1 MKVLHIFA
9 VILLCGVLAVAQ
21 TAAPKPPATQSPDIS
36 GMYTFLREGEFVQ
49 VDVDEGVVSGFVSR
63 YGDLDSDCG
72 TFLDQMFKKASLDG
86 KKLHFETR
94 VVHGV
99 SFVFDG
105 TVQRGE
111 GKVPGAEGYYV
122 LKGTLK
128 QITEDAERKASAKE
142 RAVEF
147 RSFPADAMTD
157 HPAKKL

>member
-1 MKVLHIFA
+1 MKFTQIAAAVL
-9 VILLCGVLAVAQ
+9 LLCAVAASQ
-21 TAAPKPPATQSPDIS
+21 TVKPAPAPDIS

-49 VDVDEGVVSGFVSR
+49 LDVTDGVVTGFVSR
-63 YGDLDSDCG
+63 YGDTDSDRG

-99 SFVFDG
+99 SYLFDG
-105 TVQRGE
+105 TVERGDAKIPQ
-111 GKVPGAEGYYV
+111 GGEGYYV

-128 QITEDAERKASAKE
+128 QLVEDAETKASAKE

-147 RSFPADAMTD
+147 KSFPSDAVA
-157 HPAKKL
+157 PNKKDQ